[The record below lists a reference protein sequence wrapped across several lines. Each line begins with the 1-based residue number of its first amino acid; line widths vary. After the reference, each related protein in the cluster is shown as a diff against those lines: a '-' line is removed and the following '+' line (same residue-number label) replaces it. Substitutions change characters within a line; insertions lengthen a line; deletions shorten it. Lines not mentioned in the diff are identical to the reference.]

1 MTEPLVD
8 VIMESGRVEPIELEE
23 VGDREM
29 LAVSAGGR
37 SPNAATA
44 LPIAR
49 ASHRPNKFDIFRFDT
64 IPIDILF

>member
-1 MTEPLVD
+1 
-8 VIMESGRVEPIELEE
+8 MESDSVEPIELEE

-29 LAVSAGGR
+29 LAVSAGSG

-49 ASHRPNKFDIFRFDT
+49 VSHRPNKFDIFRFDT
-64 IPIDILF
+64 IRIDILF